1 MLTQFSRYNA
11 DYVQFL
17 RKTVL
22 KCTKSHNQQSTV
34 EDDSNGFFKHFVLKE
49 ITPSTEISSGVK
61 CLTTIHPTV

>member
-11 DYVQFL
+11 DSVQFL

-22 KCTKSHNQQSTV
+22 KCAKSHDQQSTV
-34 EDDSNGFFKHFVLKE
+34 EDDSNGFFKHLVLKE
-49 ITPSTEISSGVK
+49 IIASTEISSGEK